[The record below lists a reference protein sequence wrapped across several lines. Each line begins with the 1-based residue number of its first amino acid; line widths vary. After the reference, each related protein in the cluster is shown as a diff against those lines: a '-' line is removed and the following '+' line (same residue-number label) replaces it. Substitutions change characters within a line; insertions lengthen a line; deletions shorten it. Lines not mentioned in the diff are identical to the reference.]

1 MAVLVQEVICGDY
14 AFVIH
19 TNNPVTGDPSEIYT
33 EVKLRDLASFYV
45 LVLSKYPIIKNLR
58 LSDCEGFG
66 RNVSWRISRTSN
78 ELHHQE
84 NKPQVT
90 NREKQETYNICQST
104 PFI

>member
-45 LVLSKYPIIKNLR
+45 L
-58 LSDCEGFG
+58 
-66 RNVSWRISRTSN
+66 
-78 ELHHQE
+78 
-84 NKPQVT
+84 
-90 NREKQETYNICQST
+90 NIQ
-104 PFI
+104 